1 MKLLETE
8 RLSAFYGDLQ
18 ALFDLSIAVEQGE
31 CLALVGANGAG
42 KTTLF
47 RALIGLIANKR
58 GAIRFNGKDISNTPA
73 ERISGLGISLVPEG
87 RLLFPSLTVEENLL
101 MGRENRRKGRW
112 TLDTVYALF
121 PVLAERRRQNPTTLS
136 GGEQQM
142 VSIGRGLM
150 ANPVLLLCDE
160 ISLGLAPVVVE
171 KIYASF
177 ATIRA
182 EGTSLVL
189 VEQDVKRAMSVS
201 ERVVCLLEGR
211 VTLEGKPG
219 DIRQDAL
226 NRAYFGG

>member
-18 ALFDLSIAVEQGE
+18 ALFDLNIAVNEGE

-42 KTTLF
+42 KTTFF
-47 RALIGLIANKR
+47 RTIIGLIANKR
-58 GAIRFNGKDISNTPA
+58 GAIRFNGKDIATTAA
-73 ERISGLGISLVPEG
+73 EKISALGISLVPEG

-101 MGRENRRKGRW
+101 MGKENRRRGHW
-112 TLDTVYALF
+112 NLDGVYALF

-150 ANPVLLLCDE
+150 ANPTLLLCDE
-160 ISLGLAPVVVE
+160 ISLGLAPVIVD

-177 ATIRA
+177 SKIRA

-189 VEQDVKRAMSVS
+189 VEQDVKRAMGVAD
-201 ERVVCLLEGR
+201 RVVCLLEGR
-211 VTLEGKPG
+211 VTLEGRPAEIK
-219 DIRQDAL
+219 QDAL
-226 NRAYFGG
+226 TRAYFGG